1 VEKQKITTIL
11 FDMYGVI
18 IEQSKGKFIP
28 YTFRSFDESEHE
40 RLTKQFRQDKLFLK
54 AGNGEIDSDTFLSLL
69 GFKDTQ
75 YHMKDYI
82 ENYLTLDA
90 GFKPFAKEFAEK
102 YDFVLLSNDV
112 AAWSEYLTEYH
123 DMNRYF
129 KEKIV
134 SGDVK
139 CRKPDKKIYELALE
153 MSGKRPEECIFID
166 NKVENLLVAQELGIY
181 PILFNRDGE
190 EYEGVTVNTFEE
202 LAEILR

>member
-1 VEKQKITTIL
+1 MKKFTTIL

-28 YTFRSFDESEHE
+28 YTFKSFDESQHE
-40 RLTKQFRQDKLFLK
+40 RLNKQFRADKLFLK

-69 GFKDTQ
+69 GFDDPR
-75 YHMKDYI
+75 YHMRDYI

-90 GFKPFAKEFAEK
+90 GFKPFAEEFCGK
-102 YDFVLLSNDV
+102 YEFVLLSNDV
-112 AAWSEYLTEYH
+112 AAWSEYLTAYH
-123 DMNRYF
+123 DLNRYF

-153 MSGKRPEECIFID
+153 RAGKCPEECIFID
-166 NKVENLLVAQELGIY
+166 NKVENLLVAQELGIH

-190 EYEGVTVNTFEE
+190 AYDGTIVDTFEE
-202 LAEILR
+202 LAQILG

>member
-1 VEKQKITTIL
+1 MNKITTIL

-28 YTFRSFDESEHE
+28 YTFKSFDESQHE
-40 RLTKQFRQDKLFLK
+40 RLNKQFREDKLFLK

-69 GFKDTQ
+69 GFADPR

-82 ENYLTLDA
+82 ENYLTLDP
-90 GFKPFAKEFAEK
+90 GFKPFAEEFSEE
-102 YDFVLLSNDV
+102 YEFVLVSNDV

-123 DMNRYF
+123 GLNKYF

-139 CRKPDKKIYELALE
+139 CRKPDRRIYELALE
-153 MSGKRPEECIFID
+153 RAGKSPDECIFID
-166 NKVENLLVAQELGIY
+166 NKVENLLIADELGIY
-181 PILFNRDGE
+181 PVLFNRDGE
-190 EYEGVTVNTFEE
+190 EYDGTVVNTFEE
-202 LAEILR
+202 LAVLLHK